1 MTEKRRLAADE
12 PRRPRNAA
20 ATREAILHSALA
32 AFSRYGY
39 DGVGVRDIARAAG
52 VTGVLVN
59 RYFGSKEEL
68 FAATVEVAFADRSLF
83 EGDPTLLAERLA
95 EVVMSKSRMVAK
107 PINPF
112 HMLLRSAP
120 NPRAAT
126 ILRDSIARHFERPL
140 QTFLPGP
147 KASERAALIIAVMAG
162 FQLLHG
168 VIGSK
173 ALSDAR
179 RASLAGDL
187 KTVFQLL
194 IDGAARGAPPPVRR
208 SRPEALGRQLP
219 YPRQFRNQP

>member
-1 MTEKRRLAADE
+1 MTERQRLPADE

-39 DGVGVRDIARAAG
+39 DGVGVRDIAQAAG

-59 RYFGSKEEL
+59 RYFGSKEQL
-68 FAATVEVAFADRSLF
+68 FAAAVEIAFADSSLF
-83 EGDPTLLAERLA
+83 EGDSTLLAERLTVA
-95 EVVMSKSRMVAK
+95 VMSKSRMLAK
-107 PINPF
+107 PIDPF
-112 HMLLRSAP
+112 LMLLRSAP

-140 QTFLPGP
+140 QAFTRGP
-147 KASERAALIIAVMAG
+147 KASERAALILAVMAG
-162 FQLLHG
+162 FRLLHG

-173 ALSDAR
+173 ALSDAG

-194 IDGAARGAPPPVRR
+194 IDGSARSAPPSVRPSRLEKLDRPLR
-208 SRPEALGRQLP
+208 SPHP
-219 YPRQFRNQP
+219 

>member
-1 MTEKRRLAADE
+1 
-12 PRRPRNAA
+12 
-20 ATREAILHSALA
+20 LA

-68 FAATVEVAFADRSLF
+68 FAAAVEVAFADGSMF
-83 EGDPTLLAERLA
+83 EGDSTLLAERLTA
-95 EVVMSKSRMVAK
+95 VVMSRSKMVGK
-107 PINPF
+107 PMDPF
-112 HMLLRSAP
+112 LMLLRSAP

-140 QTFLPGP
+140 QAILPGP
-147 KASERAALIIAVMAG
+147 KASERAALILAVMAG

-179 RASLAGDL
+179 RASLAGGL

-194 IDGAARGAPPPVRR
+194 IAAPATM
-208 SRPEALGRQLP
+208 AT
-219 YPRQFRNQP
+219 